1 MEYYFVVFVLLPIV
15 FLILALLLVKVLT
28 FLERLLNDSN
38 PINVWL
44 KENNHIYDTKWL
56 SNRFEMIF
64 WILLIILMVGLTI
77 VYS

>member
-15 FLILALLLVKVLT
+15 FLILVLLLLKLLT
-28 FLERLLNDSN
+28 FLESSLKDSN

-44 KENNHIYDTKWL
+44 KKNNHIYDAKWL

-64 WILLIILMVGLTI
+64 WILLIILMVGLSI